1 MPPSGLHKNRGGQR
15 PGWAPVPLDK
25 NFKQRY
31 ILIHR
36 VIGPHCSSLFFL
48 THCNQGYTLVLGPWQ
63 PRNVQVQSKGN
74 KNENLEK
81 KKLRQT

>member
-1 MPPSGLHKNRGGQR
+1 MNGGIGTGEGGSKTRSIRVYVAQ
-15 PGWAPVPLDK
+15 
-25 NFKQRY
+25 
-31 ILIHR
+31 

-48 THCNQGYTLVLGPWQ
+48 THCNQGYTLVLDPWQ